1 MRDSPSIGTG
11 LLSTHIRRSNMTITR
26 KTLCFVYA
34 AIGLLALV
42 GTWGNNLQY
51 LGLGFIGFNVR
62 FWEDTLANP
71 ASRSITV
78 DLLFLA
84 LAATV
89 WMLLEARRLGM
100 RVPWLYVVGS
110 LLIAAS
116 VMYPLFLINRERALP
131 KMEVSP
137 SGGSLRVYDVIG
149 LIFLGIAFT
158 AYIVVT

>member
-1 MRDSPSIGTG
+1 
-11 LLSTHIRRSNMTITR
+11 MTITR
-26 KTLCFVYA
+26 KTLCFVYGI
-34 AIGLLALV
+34 IGLLALV

-51 LGLGFIGFNVR
+51 MGLGFIGFQVR

-78 DLLFLA
+78 DLLFIA

-116 VMYPLFLINRERALP
+116 VMFPLFMINRERTLP
-131 KMEVSP
+131 KLEAVP

-149 LIFLGIAFT
+149 LIALGIAFT
-158 AYIVVT
+158 AYAVITLTK